1 MMRSS
6 VFCLSLAAGAV
17 LALAGCKPSA
27 PPPQIFKTQTDA
39 LEKAKGVEK
48 QLQDAQDRNRAA
60 EEEQEK

>member
-1 MMRSS
+1 MMRSA
-6 VFCLSLAAGAV
+6 VIGLSLAAAA
-17 LALAGCKPSA
+17 LTLAGCKPSA

-60 EEEQEK
+60 EAEQEK

>member
-1 MMRSS
+1 MKRAAAI
-6 VFCLSLAAGAV
+6 CLSMAIAA

-48 QLQDAQDRNRAA
+48 QLQDGQDRNRAA
-60 EEEQEK
+60 EEEQTK

>member
-1 MMRSS
+1 MKHSAAIG
-6 VFCLSLAAGAV
+6 LSLAVAV

-60 EEEQEK
+60 EEEQAK

>member
-1 MMRSS
+1 MMRSA
-6 VFCLSLAAGAV
+6 VIGLSLAAAA

-27 PPPQIFKTQTDA
+27 PSPQIFKAQTDA

-60 EEEQEK
+60 EAEQEK

>member
-1 MMRSS
+1 MKHSAAIG
-6 VFCLSLAAGAV
+6 LSLAVAA

-60 EEEQEK
+60 EEEQAK

>member
-1 MMRSS
+1 MMRST
-6 VFCLSLAAGAV
+6 VIGLSLAAAA

-60 EEEQEK
+60 EAEQEK

>member
-1 MMRSS
+1 MKRSS
-6 VFCLSLAAGAV
+6 GMCLSLAVGAA

-60 EEEQEK
+60 EEEQSK

>member
-6 VFCLSLAAGAV
+6 VSCLSLVAVAV
-17 LALAGCKPSA
+17 LALAGCKPSP

-60 EEEQEK
+60 EEEQQK